1 MNDTI
6 RPHPLDADDDDD
18 LIGDKTFER
27 SAAVHAYG
35 PLLKPSL
42 ICAAVATLVLFASS
56 VISVISPVAS
66 GVQQGSIFL
75 FRFSGVL
82 LVASLMGVLA
92 AFRIAYVKSD
102 RYRPLGISRSFQGY
116 FGFVLANL
124 VSIVLAWL
132 LLLLLF
138 MMLGPAMLLLVIPLL
153 LAGAGVLV
161 TIAVWHRDYLRA
173 YAIGCLTTLV
183 LLLFSQISTVAIITV
198 RGGGGLNWGRGTVIQ
213 QMLSSTVVPLGLL
226 ITLVLISGLVSAGY
240 VVAIEAATRQP
251 AGNRPAE

>member
-1 MNDTI
+1 MSDTT
-6 RPHPLDADDDDD
+6 RPHPLDADDNDDM
-18 LIGDKTFER
+18 IGDKTFER
-27 SAAVHAYG
+27 STAVHAYR

-56 VISVISPVAS
+56 VISIVSPVAS

-82 LVASLMGVLA
+82 LVAALMGVLA

-102 RYRPLGISRSFQGY
+102 RYRPLGIGRSFQGY

-124 VSIVLAWL
+124 VSIALAWL

-153 LAGAGVLV
+153 LAGVGVLA
-161 TIAVWHRDYLRA
+161 TMAVWHRDYLRA
-173 YAIGCLTTLV
+173 YAIGCLSSVV
-183 LLLFSQISTVAIITV
+183 LLLFSQVSTVAMMTV
-198 RGGGGLNWGRGTVIQ
+198 WGGGMNRGRSTVIT
-213 QMLSSTVVPLGLL
+213 QMLNSTVVPLGLF

-240 VVAIEAATRQP
+240 VVAIEATKRQP
-251 AGNRPAE
+251 ADNRPSE